1 MENKLYGK
9 GLIFYC
15 LKENYEEISESIKKI
30 YPLAKLEIIDK
41 PITLPKL
48 NEKEKK
54 MLQLENCDLN

>member
-54 MLQLENCDLN
+54 MLQLEDCDLN